1 VRGEVETEDKVLV
14 LKRIHVAYTID
25 APESAR
31 ETVDRVHAIHHRYC
45 PVHRSVERSIAIT
58 TEYRLRDAGADA

>member
-1 VRGEVETEDKVLV
+1 VETEDTVLV

-31 ETVDRVHAIHHRYC
+31 EVVERVHAIHHRYC
-45 PVHRSVERSIAIT
+45 PVSRSIERAIDIT
-58 TEYRLRDAGADA
+58 TEYRLRA